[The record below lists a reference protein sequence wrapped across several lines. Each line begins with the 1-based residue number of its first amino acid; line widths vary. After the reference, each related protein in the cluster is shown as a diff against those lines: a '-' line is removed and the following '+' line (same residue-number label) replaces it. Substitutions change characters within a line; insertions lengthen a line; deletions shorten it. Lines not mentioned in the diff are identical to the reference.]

1 MPYVFLPMPDPAPP
15 DAASFIN
22 EMHAGT
28 WAGGLGLHVL
38 TATRDQVVAE
48 LEVRPAHLQPQG
60 IVHGGV
66 HASVIES
73 LCSVG
78 AALDAM
84 THGRTVVGLENSTSF
99 VRAARQGTLRAT
111 ATPITRG
118 AGRRS
123 GRRRSGT
130 GRARWWRRDACGS
143 WCWSP
148 RRTWQ
153 GRS

>member
-1 MPYVFLPMPDPAPP
+1 MADPSPP
-15 DAASFIN
+15 DAAPFIN
-22 EMHAGT
+22 AMHAGT

-48 LEVRPAHLQPQG
+48 LQVGPAHLQPQG

-78 AALDAM
+78 AALDAQA
-84 THGRTVVGLENSTSF
+84 HGRTVVGLENSTSF
-99 VRAARQGTLRAT
+99 VRPARVGTLRAT

-118 AGRRS
+118 RRTQVWETTIRD
-123 GRRRSGT
+123 GQGAIVAT
-130 GRARWWRRDACGS
+130 GRVRLLVLEPDADVAGS
-143 WCWSP
+143 KLQS
-148 RRTWQ
+148 RM
-153 GRS
+153 GD